1 MSDNLT
7 SKQRSLCMS
16 RNKGKDTSIELQVRS
31 AIHKRGL
38 RFRKHYKGLPG
49 NPDLVFIKAK
59 VAVFID
65 GDFWHGYR
73 FPIWK
78 NQLSDFWKNK
88 ISTTRDRDRRN
99 HNKIRKMGWSVIR
112 IWEHEIKKNINDCI
126 DYIVSIVK
134 FSP

>member
-1 MSDNLT
+1 
-7 SKQRSLCMS
+7 MS

>member
-1 MSDNLT
+1 MPDNLT
-7 SKQRSLCMS
+7 KKQRSYCMS

-38 RFRKHYKGLPG
+38 RFRKHYKELPG
-49 NPDLVFIKAK
+49 KPDLVFVKAK

-78 NQLSDFWKNK
+78 NQLSEFWKNK

-99 HNKIRKMGWSVIR
+99 HNKIKKLGWSVIR
-112 IWEHEIKKNINDCI
+112 IWEHEIEKNMDGCI

-134 FSP
+134 FPP